1 VGMSMKKA
9 SSVVRTPIVLNTNR
23 QLNVRVI

>member
-1 VGMSMKKA
+1 VGMSMKSA
-9 SSVVRTPIVLNTNR
+9 SSVVSTPMVLNMSR